1 VTGSIRLRVSAIQ
14 RLRIGRTRGTLATY
28 ELRIVRGTVPS
39 EGSTHMSGYLV
50 PTVIE
55 QTSRGERAFDLYSR
69 LLDQRIVFLGTQ
81 IDDASANLVV
91 AQLLHLEAENPER
104 DIQLYVNSPGGSVTA
119 AFGIYDTMQHIGPD
133 VATICVGQAAS
144 AAAVLLAAGA
154 AGKRSVLPNA
164 RVLLHQPHGGA
175 EGQSTDIQIQA
186 REIQFARD
194 RIEEIL
200 AHHTGQP
207 RERIAVDIERDFILR
222 GEDAVAYGVVDTVL
236 TPQQLRAVPNAME
249 AVATP

>member
-1 VTGSIRLRVSAIQ
+1 
-14 RLRIGRTRGTLATY
+14 
-28 ELRIVRGTVPS
+28 
-39 EGSTHMSGYLV
+39 MSGYLV

-69 LLDQRIVFLGTQ
+69 LLDQRVVFLGTQ
-81 IDDASANLVV
+81 VDDASANLIV
-91 AQLLHLEAENPER
+91 AQLLHLESEDPDR
-104 DIQLYVNSPGGSVTA
+104 DIHLYINSPGGSVTA
-119 AFGIYDTMQHIGPD
+119 GFGIYDTMQYVGPD

-144 AAAVLLAAGA
+144 MAAILLAAGA

-186 REIQFARD
+186 KEMQFSRD
-194 RIEEIL
+194 RSEEIL
-200 AHHTGQP
+200 AEHTGQP

-222 GEDAVAYGVVDTVL
+222 GDDAVAYGMVDHVISRR
-236 TPQQLRAVPNAME
+236 QLHE
-249 AVATP
+249 VAAAHAS